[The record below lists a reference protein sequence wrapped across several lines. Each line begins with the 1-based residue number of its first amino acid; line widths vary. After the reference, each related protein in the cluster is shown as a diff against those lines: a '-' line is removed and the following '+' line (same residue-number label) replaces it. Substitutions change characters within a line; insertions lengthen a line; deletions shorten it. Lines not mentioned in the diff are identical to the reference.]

1 MAVMGSSSLGRRWK
15 MKSAA
20 NMILALVAVS
30 AVTLVMPGSI
40 LAAKQPAFTDSFMIG
55 ECGGFS
61 SHGSNPY
68 FILEPGFQLILEGE
82 ESQQD
87 VRVTIT
93 VLGETKKI
101 DGVVT
106 RAVEEVET
114 HDGELAEISRN
125 YFAIC
130 NRTNSVFYFG
140 EDVDIYENGQIV
152 SHEGSWRAGSNPP
165 GARPGIVMPGTI
177 LLGGRYYQEIATGV
191 ALDRA
196 EIISMSE
203 VIETPAGRFED
214 CLETAETTPLD
225 PKALEFKFYAP
236 GIGLIIDGT
245 LKLTGYND
253 GSSRK

>member
-1 MAVMGSSSLGRRWK
+1 

-20 NMILALVAVS
+20 NTILALVAVS
-30 AVTLVMPGSI
+30 AVFLVMPGAI
-40 LAAKQPAFTDSFMIG
+40 LAAQQPAFTDSFMIG

-61 SHGSNPY
+61 SRGSNPY

-82 ESQQD
+82 ED
-87 VRVTIT
+87 GEDLRLMIT
-93 VLGETKKI
+93 VLHQTKKI
-101 DGVVT
+101 DGVET
-106 RAVEEVET
+106 RVVEEMET

-140 EDVDIYENGQIV
+140 EDVDIYENGEIV
-152 SHEGSWRAGSNPP
+152 SHEGAWRAGSN
-165 GARPGIVMPGTI
+165 GARPGIIMPGTI
-177 LLGGRYYQEIATGV
+177 LLGGRYYQEIAPGV

-196 EIISMSE
+196 EIISMSQ
-203 VIETPAGRFED
+203 VIETPAGRFRK
-214 CLETAETTPLD
+214 CLETAETTPLE

-236 GIGLIIDGT
+236 GIGLIIDGP
-245 LKLTGYND
+245 LKLTGYHD